1 MHFTM
6 SNVLFHLF
14 HIQKGNLRTF
24 DVNYDFLT
32 YIFNVSENTVIIHLD
47 YGDMAV

>member
-1 MHFTM
+1 MA
-6 SNVLFHLF
+6 LL
-14 HIQKGNLRTF
+14 QKGVVQLGVVELGAVQIGV
-24 DVNYDFLT
+24 DLSLDFLT